1 MDSMLVIVLVV
12 NTPTLGSSAAHISD
26 HVLGVNQI
34 PLVVDLVASIPKL
47 LPTHLP
53 PKNITTMVFSV
64 FFGEFLDLSPH
75 ALHVR
80 ILRHLSFVYPLVI

>member
-1 MDSMLVIVLVV
+1 MESMLVIVLVV
-12 NTPTLGSSAAHISD
+12 NTPTFGSSAALISD
-26 HVLGVNQI
+26 HLLGVNQI

-53 PKNITTMVFSV
+53 PQKTYCNNHGFSV
-64 FFGEFLDLSPH
+64 FFGSFLDLSPH

-80 ILRHLSFVYPLVI
+80 MTFDVSTIFR